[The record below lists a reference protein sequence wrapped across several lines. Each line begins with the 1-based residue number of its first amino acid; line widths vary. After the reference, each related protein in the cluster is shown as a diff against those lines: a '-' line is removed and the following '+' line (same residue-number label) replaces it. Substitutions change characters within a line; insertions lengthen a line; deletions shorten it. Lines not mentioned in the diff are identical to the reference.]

1 MLNEQIQQQLA
12 ATVRTAQI
20 IVGALVMGVITFGVV
35 VVSGIAGGPG
45 GQGNLLTLLAVGF
58 GAADL
63 VLCLLVPNLLAAA
76 QRRKLAAGNAGS
88 TADPGPAPATD
99 AGQLALL
106 YQTKLIIGAAMLEG
120 GCFLGLVAYMLE
132 RQLPSLVM
140 AGVLLL
146 ALIAHLPTPGR
157 VEAWIDDQL
166 RRLDEDR
173 RFPR

>member
-45 GQGNLLTLLAVGF
+45 GQGNLLTLLAVGL

-63 VLCLLVPNLLAAA
+63 VLCLLVPNLLVAA
-76 QRRKLAAGNAGS
+76 QRRKLAAGNGGSPAG
-88 TADPGPAPATD
+88 ADPATD

-132 RQLPSLVM
+132 RQLPSLAM

-146 ALIAHLPTPGR
+146 ALIAHLPTFGR
-157 VEAWIDDQL
+157 VQAWIDDQL